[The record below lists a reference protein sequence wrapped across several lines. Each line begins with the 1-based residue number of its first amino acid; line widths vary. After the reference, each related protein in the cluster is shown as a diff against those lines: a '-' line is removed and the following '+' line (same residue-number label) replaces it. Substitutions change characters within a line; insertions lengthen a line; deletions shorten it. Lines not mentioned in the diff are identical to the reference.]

1 VTNLYLVRHGQTALN
16 LENKI
21 QGQIDAYGLDA
32 TGCAQIERLGERLRQ
47 GDLKCDALLS
57 SPLKRAAET
66 TAAAAEAFEQKIVF
80 HDDLKEIHCGTCE
93 GIEIGEVEA
102 MVFDPPL
109 SFPNAQN
116 GELLKA
122 GTGKELRA
130 LYHSSDYSCDNVAH
144 PGGET
149 KAAARSRARHVI
161 EDFLEKNPDKKDVW
175 VVTHSTIIKLLLMAF
190 APEQSVGKVDCAD
203 VLHFVHISGNWRYVG
218 KIEG

>member
-21 QGQIDAYGLDA
+21 QGQIDAYGLNA

-66 TAAAAEAFEQKIVF
+66 AAAAAEAFEQKIVF

-109 SFPNAQN
+109 WFRDGTA
-116 GELLKA
+116 A
-122 GTGKELRA
+122 TGKELRG
-130 LYHSSDYSCDNVAH
+130 LYHSTDLRYDDVAH

-161 EDFLEKNPDKKDVW
+161 EDFLEKNPDKNDVW
-175 VVTHSTIIKLLLMAF
+175 VVTHSTIIKLLLMVF

-218 KIEG
+218 KITG

>member
-32 TGCAQIERLGERLRQ
+32 TGCAQIERLSERLRQ

-66 TAAAAEAFEQKIVF
+66 AAAAAEAFEQKIVF

-109 SFPNAQN
+109 SFRDGMA
-116 GELLKA
+116 A
-122 GTGKELRA
+122 TGKELRG
-130 LYHSSDYSCDNVAH
+130 LYHSTDFRYDDVAH

-161 EDFLEKNPDKKDVW
+161 EDFLEKNQDKNDVW
-175 VVTHSTIIKLLLMAF
+175 VVTHSTIIKLLLMVF

-203 VLHFVHISGNWRYVG
+203 VLHFVHVSGNWRYVG